1 MKIDVSVIVPA
12 WNAARTLPECLSS
25 IRASLCS
32 GGELIVVDDHSS
44 DCTRDIARRF
54 TDTIVTHAATQGEGA
69 SRNSGAASAQG
80 DTLIF
85 IDADVVVKGDTFNLI
100 TTYFRNHPHIDAL
113 TGRLAA
119 EHPHHNFFSQ
129 YKNLYMH
136 YIFGLLPTQVN
147 FLYGSIHAIRAAAFV
162 PYPVGMQY
170 GADTAAGMAYIS
182 RGGRI
187 DFLPDLEVVHLK
199 QYTARRL
206 FRNDFCISAA
216 WARLFVRQQG
226 YKTLFRNSTGFAHS
240 PKQQILS
247 VLIAPGIVSALICR
261 LPFVAAGLMLVYLG
275 LNMHFL
281 RFLFRH
287 RGTVFLALSAVVT
300 FADNLAMAV
309 GIIYGTFGSMRER
322 SAR

>member
-12 WNAARTLPECLSS
+12 WNAARTLSECLSS

-32 GGELIVVDDHSS
+32 GFELIVVDDHSS
-44 DCTRDIARRF
+44 DGTRDVARRF
-54 TDTIVTHAATQGEGA
+54 TDTVVTHAATQGEGA

-80 DTLIF
+80 DILIF
-85 IDADVVVKGDTFNLI
+85 VDADVMVRGDTFNLI
-100 TTYFRNHPHIDAL
+100 TAYFQSHPHIVAL
-113 TGRLAA
+113 TGRLAV
-119 EHPHHNFFSQ
+119 EHPHPHFFSQ

-136 YIFGLLPTQVN
+136 YIFGLLPTEVG

-162 PYPVGMQY
+162 PYPEGMQY
-170 GADTAAGMAYIS
+170 GTDTAAGMTYRS

-187 DFLPDLEVVHLK
+187 DFLPDLAVVHLK
-199 QYTARRL
+199 EYTASRL

-216 WARLFVRQQG
+216 WARLFMRQRG
-226 YKTLFRNSTGFAHS
+226 YKMLFRNRTGFAHS

-247 VLIAPGIVSALICR
+247 VLIAPGIVAALICQ

-281 RFLFRH
+281 RFLFRQ
-287 RGTVFLALSAVVT
+287 RGAFFLALSAIVT
-300 FADNLAMAV
+300 FADNLAMAI
-309 GIIYGTFGSMRER
+309 GIIYGAFSSMRER
-322 SAR
+322 SVR